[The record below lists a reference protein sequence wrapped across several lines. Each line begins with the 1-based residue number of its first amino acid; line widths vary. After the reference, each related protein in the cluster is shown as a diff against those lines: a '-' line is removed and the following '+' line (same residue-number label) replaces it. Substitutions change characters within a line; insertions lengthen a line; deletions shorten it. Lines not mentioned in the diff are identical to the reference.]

1 MASVL
6 TFYRFLR
13 PLVPFVTGG
22 LGLAQPALRLGVLG
36 AFFFSAVCRPSKRS
50 FLGSS
55 CVSFFWEDEHIF
67 YCKKR

>member
-50 FLGSS
+50 FLG
-55 CVSFFWEDEHIF
+55 
-67 YCKKR
+67 